1 MFQINPEA
9 TILALQKKAGVLV
22 AGRLPVGHLRAVV
35 VAGHV
40 QGVQVD
46 PENGRGSFIIHL
58 VSYSKTKF
66 KSKSKMLYLKKLS
79 HGIFR

>member
-1 MFQINPEA
+1 M
-9 TILALQKKAGVLV
+9 

-46 PENGRGSFIIHL
+46 PENGRGSFLGDIIHL

-66 KSKSKMLYLKKLS
+66 KSESKMLYLKKLS